1 MQAKSTGESSPV
13 PRPCAAAGFESGLVN
28 GPVENLCQFFGL
40 GPRVAEALA
49 KLKCRTGR
57 DLSGLSPNAW
67 YHVSGEVTGRR
78 ILLLWKYLRLRQKV
92 KAGDAAGPSSTS
104 KKSAVGEVAR

>member
-1 MQAKSTGESSPV
+1 MQPKPQELGPV
-13 PRPCAAAGFESGLVN
+13 SGPCAAADFERGLVN

-40 GPRVAEALA
+40 GPRVTEALA
-49 KLKCRTGR
+49 RLKCRTGR
-57 DLSGLSPNAW
+57 DLSQLNPNTW

-92 KAGDAAGPSSTS
+92 KAGDIAGPSQTS
-104 KKSAVGEVAR
+104 SKAAVGEAGA